1 MDISIKCDSLK
12 AIYSVKNGML
22 RCAAPYEFTISV
34 MPMIK
39 VCIEEVGNRII
50 TFTCEEEIEAKKLY
64 SLLQE
69 LERLL
74 QIFDGVFLD
83 LEAIEI
89 YGRESTN
96 SYNAL
101 VEHFKIQRLHYFSSA
116 NFISIFRIFVM
127 FAAVYLIYTC
137 QGNTAAYLWALA
149 LTIIAF
155 ALDGLDGY
163 VARKFHEE
171 SKFGALL
178 DIMGDRIVENTYWI
192 LFAVMGWLN
201 ILFPLIAITR
211 GFITDT
217 IRSAAME
224 QGLTPFAMQVN
235 PVCKFITGSKF
246 MRISY
251 AVAKVLAFVLII
263 AAKIPVCPNREIIW
277 TIGFWAAVFAIV
289 FCVVRGLPVVIEAK
303 YLFEKKND

>member
-1 MDISIKCDSLK
+1 M
-12 AIYSVKNGML
+12 
-22 RCAAPYEFTISV
+22 
-34 MPMIK
+34 
-39 VCIEEVGNRII
+39 
-50 TFTCEEEIEAKKLY
+50 
-64 SLLQE
+64 
-69 LERLL
+69 
-74 QIFDGVFLD
+74 
-83 LEAIEI
+83 
-89 YGRESTN
+89 
-96 SYNAL
+96 
-101 VEHFKIQRLHYFSSA
+101 A

-155 ALDGLDGY
+155 ALDG
-163 VARKFHEE
+163 
-171 SKFGALL
+171 
-178 DIMGDRIVENTYWI
+178 

-263 AAKIPVCPNREIIW
+263 AAKIPVCPNSEIIW

>member
-1 MDISIKCDSLK
+1 M
-12 AIYSVKNGML
+12 
-22 RCAAPYEFTISV
+22 
-34 MPMIK
+34 
-39 VCIEEVGNRII
+39 
-50 TFTCEEEIEAKKLY
+50 
-64 SLLQE
+64 
-69 LERLL
+69 
-74 QIFDGVFLD
+74 
-83 LEAIEI
+83 
-89 YGRESTN
+89 
-96 SYNAL
+96 
-101 VEHFKIQRLHYFSSA
+101 A

-171 SKFGALL
+171 SKFGAL
-178 DIMGDRIVENTYWI
+178 
-192 LFAVMGWLN
+192 GWLN

>member
-1 MDISIKCDSLK
+1 M
-12 AIYSVKNGML
+12 
-22 RCAAPYEFTISV
+22 
-34 MPMIK
+34 
-39 VCIEEVGNRII
+39 
-50 TFTCEEEIEAKKLY
+50 
-64 SLLQE
+64 
-69 LERLL
+69 
-74 QIFDGVFLD
+74 
-83 LEAIEI
+83 
-89 YGRESTN
+89 
-96 SYNAL
+96 
-101 VEHFKIQRLHYFSSA
+101 A
-116 NFISIFRIFVM
+116 NFISIFRIFIM
-127 FAAVYLIYTC
+127 FIAVYLIYTC
-137 QGNTAAYLWALA
+137 EGNTIAYIWALA

-224 QGLTPFAMQVN
+224 QGLTPFGMQVG
-235 PVCKFITGSKF
+235 PVCKFITGSRF

-251 AVAKVLAFVLII
+251 AVAKVLAFILIV
-263 AAKIPVCPNREIIW
+263 AAYTPTCPNSELIL
-277 TIGFWAAVFAIV
+277 TIGYWAAVFAII
-289 FCVVRGLPVVIEAK
+289 FCVVRGLPVVLEAK
-303 YLFEKKND
+303 YLFQDKKD